1 MLIKILDMD
10 TRKGLFLVGAVN
22 SAETLKVTGYQ
33 LAYSLTSTNE
43 CVNADLHATG
53 LLIKMENGE
62 VIKYNVRP
70 IDAKLKM
77 AIRKYLASK
86 NPAPVSTPVQPQ
98 NNVVNK
104 PPVAKENVQNT
115 AQAVQTKAAPKR
127 PLARA
132 VSDAASSPIES
143 VKAKNNITG
152 GVIRKQITPGDGT
165 KEERIKIYYMGTIY
179 NSPKEICKKFGCED
193 IDNFTRLYKLGYP
206 MLMCL
211 GKEPFN
217 PNLKVV
223 PREKQHDAYLRSIS
237 N

>member
-22 SAETLKVTGYQ
+22 TGEQLKVTGYQ

-43 CVNADLHATG
+43 CVNAELHPAG
-53 LLIKMENGE
+53 LLIKMDNGE

-70 IDAKLKM
+70 IDAKLKI
-77 AIRKYLASK
+77 AIKKYLASK
-86 NPAPVSTPVQPQ
+86 NPAPVQTPVQAQ
-98 NNVVNK
+98 SNKVNT
-104 PPVAKENVQNT
+104 PPVTKEQVQPK
-115 AQAVQTKAAPKR
+115 VAPKR
-127 PLARA
+127 PVARVVA
-132 VSDAASSPIES
+132 ETTSSPIEAL
-143 VKAKNNITG
+143 KAKKNITG
-152 GVIRKQITPGDGT
+152 GVIRQQITPGDGT

-193 IDNFTRLYKLGYP
+193 IENFTRLYKLGYP

-217 PNLKVV
+217 PNLKVT